1 MGVTAKGVGTIAG
14 SDGGV
19 RYTSDAPVEEADSC
33 LGFESRFGFGTGD
46 FSAAGEVES
55 WERFD
60 WPLERRR

>member
-19 RYTSDAPVEEADSC
+19 RYASEAPGVEAAEGC
-33 LGFESRFGFGTGD
+33 LDFESMFEMGD
-46 FSAAGEVES
+46 FSPPGEVES
-55 WERFD
+55 WEGFD